1 MVLFESIN
9 SPSNALLKESN
20 WVKQV
25 CNINDKAN
33 TIQ

>member
-1 MVLFESIN
+1 MVLNELIN
-9 SPSNALLKESN
+9 SPSSALLKESD
-20 WVKQV
+20 WAKQV